1 MLVAE
6 GEVEGI
12 WWRIRWGFSEDF
24 VGHLLSIC
32 REIGGDLLGIRG
44 RFVEGFVVDLLR
56 DSLSIY

>member
-24 VGHLLSIC
+24 VG
-32 REIGGDLLGIRG
+32 RLLGICC
-44 RFVEGFVVDLLR
+44 RFVGDSVAICWGFVADLLR
-56 DSLSIY
+56 DSLSIC